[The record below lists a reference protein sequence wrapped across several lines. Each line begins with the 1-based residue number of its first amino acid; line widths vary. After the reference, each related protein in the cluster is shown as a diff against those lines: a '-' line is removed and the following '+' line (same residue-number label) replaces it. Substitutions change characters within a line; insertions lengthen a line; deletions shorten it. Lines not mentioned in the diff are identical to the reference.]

1 MTAQSNIKPILG
13 DEHVIEGKIGDK
25 RIALFC
31 DDTIF
36 HTTGLY
42 VKKALEKI
50 CSVRLYHPSQV
61 NEVSKSYD
69 LYLVVDDGS
78 HYLFPQHLKPS
89 AFWAIDTHLT
99 ISRDRLWR

>member
-1 MTAQSNIKPILG
+1 MMTQLDIKPLLG
-13 DEHVIEGKIGDK
+13 DEQIIEREIKDK

-31 DDTIF
+31 DDTIS

-42 VKKALEKI
+42 VKKALDQI

-61 NEVSKSYD
+61 DTVSGHYD

-78 HYLFPQHLKPS
+78 HYLFPQHLKRPL
-89 AFWAIDTHLT
+89 FGQ
-99 ISRDRLWR
+99 